1 MGFFINFHIKFRF
14 MYSYF
19 IILFSFLLFQTSQ
32 KDIECLNCNEM
43 NSFSV
48 LVITETKGFVHR
60 SAIRAGKELI
70 TDIGIK
76 NDFNVYHS
84 KYSEVLTKE
93 NLVNFNTIIF
103 LNTTSDILNAVEQ
116 KVMEDFIRSGKGF
129 VGIHSAADTEYKWSW
144 YGKLVGAYFKNH
156 PPGTSTASIQTV
168 NKNHLS
174 TKHLEDT
181 WEIRDEW
188 YNFYDMNPDVNVLL
202 NLDESTYFGGRHG
215 KNHPIT
221 WFHEYDGG
229 RAFYTG
235 LGHLAKTYSDER
247 FIKLLE
253 GGILYASLPEYEK

>member
-1 MGFFINFHIKFRF
+1 MIYNYYIIFYIFI
-14 MYSYF
+14 
-19 IILFSFLLFQTSQ
+19 SFLFPIQ
-32 KDIECLNCNEM
+32 DIECLLCNDKS
-43 NSFSV
+43 SFSV

-60 SAIRAGKELI
+60 SAIKAGKELLVNL
-70 TDIGIK
+70 GKK
-76 NDFNVYHS
+76 NNFNLYHS
-84 KYSEVLTKE
+84 KSSEVITQD
-93 NLVNFNTIIF
+93 NLRNFNTIIF
-103 LNTTSDILNAVEQ
+103 LNTTADILNSNEQ
-116 KVMEDFIRSGKGF
+116 EAMENFIRNGNGF

-144 YGKLVGAYFKNH
+144 YGKLVGAYFKSH
-156 PPGTSTASIQTV
+156 PPGTAYATIQTIN
-168 NKNHLS
+168 NKHIS
-174 TKHLEDT
+174 TKHLNDV

-188 YNFYDMNPDVNVLL
+188 YNFYDMNPDINVLL